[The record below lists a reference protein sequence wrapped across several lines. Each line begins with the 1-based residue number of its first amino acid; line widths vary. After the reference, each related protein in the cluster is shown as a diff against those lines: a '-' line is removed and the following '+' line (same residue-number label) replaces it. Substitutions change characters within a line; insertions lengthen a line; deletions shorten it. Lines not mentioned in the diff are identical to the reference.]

1 MKSVKVSA
9 SRNYEVLIG
18 ENIIS
23 DSGKYIEE
31 ALGGRPRLA
40 VITDDR
46 VNELH
51 GKTLETALSDFDVVK
66 FTFKNGEESKNIKT
80 YGKILEFLAE
90 NNITRT
96 DAVVAFGGGVVGDI
110 AGFAASTF
118 LRGIRFVQI
127 PTTLLAMVD
136 SSVGGKTAIDLEGGK
151 NLCGTFWQPS
161 LVICDYSFL
170 TTLSEEIFSDGMAE
184 VIKYGVIRDRS
195 LFELLLKENAK
206 KNIEEIISRC
216 VSIKRDIV
224 NEDEKDTGVRA
235 LLNFGHTAAHSIE
248 KLSGFNISHGRAVG
262 IGMVIASKVAEKMGI
277 CKKDTTEEIIK
288 AVKLYSLDTECPFS
302 AKDIYSI
309 SLSDKKRSGEYIT
322 LVLPERTGICI
333 LKKIHIDDIGAYF
346 ESALAG

>member
-1 MKSVKVSA
+1 MRKVRVTA
-9 SRNYEVLIG
+9 SRSYDVLIG
-18 ENIIS
+18 ENIVL
-23 DSGKYIEE
+23 DAGKYIEE

-46 VNELH
+46 VNGLH
-51 GKTLETALSDFDVVK
+51 GDTLERSLLGFDFVK
-66 FTFKNGEESKNIKT
+66 FVFKNGERSKNIGT
-80 YGKILEFLAE
+80 YGEILEFLAE

-118 LRGIRFVQI
+118 LRGIRFIQI

-136 SSVGGKTAIDLEGGK
+136 SSVGGKTAIDLDGGK

-161 LVICDYSFL
+161 LVLCDHSFL
-170 TTLSEEIFSDGMAE
+170 STLPDEIFSDGMAE
-184 VIKYGVIRDRS
+184 VIKYGVIRDRD
-195 LFELLLKENAK
+195 LFELLIKEDAK
-206 KNIEEIISRC
+206 KNMEEVIQRC

-224 NEDEKDTGVRA
+224 NEDERDLGSRA

-248 KLSGFNISHGRAVG
+248 KISGFDGRAVG
-262 IGMVIASKVAEKMGI
+262 MGMIIASRGAESMGI
-277 CKKDTTEEIIK
+277 CKKDTTEDIIK
-288 AVKLYSLDTECPFS
+288 AVKLYGLDTDCPYS

-322 LVLPERTGICI
+322 LVLPERTGECI
-333 LKKIHIDDIGAYF
+333 LKKIHINDAGAFF
-346 ESALAG
+346 EGALTK

>member
-1 MKSVKVSA
+1 MKCVSVTA
-9 SRNYEVLIG
+9 SRKYDVLIG
-18 ENIIS
+18 GNIIK
-23 DSGKYIEE
+23 DGKKFIEE

-46 VNELH
+46 VDGLH
-51 GKTLETALSDFDVVK
+51 GKTLETALSGFDVVK
-66 FTFKNGEESKNIKT
+66 FVFKNGEESKNIKT
-80 YGKILEFLAE
+80 FGKILEFLAE

-118 LRGIRFVQI
+118 LRGIRFIQI

-161 LVICDYSFL
+161 LVLCDYSFL
-170 TTLSEEIFSDGMAE
+170 STLPDEIFSDGMAE

-195 LFELLLKENAK
+195 LFDLLLKENAK
-206 KNIEEIISRC
+206 KNIEEIIARC

-224 NEDEKDTGVRA
+224 NEDEKDTGIRA
-235 LLNFGHTAAHSIE
+235 MLNFGHTAAHSIE
-248 KLSGFNISHGRAVG
+248 KLSGFEISHGRAVG
-262 IGMVIASKVAEKMGI
+262 IGMVIASKGAEKMGV
-277 CKKDTTEEIIK
+277 CKKETTEEIIK
-288 AVKLYSLDTECPFS
+288 AVKLYGLDTECPFS
-302 AKDIYSI
+302 AKDVYSI

-322 LVLPERTGICI
+322 LVLPEETGKCI
-333 LKKIHIDDIGAYF
+333 LKKIHIDHTGAF
-346 ESALAG
+346 FQSALAE